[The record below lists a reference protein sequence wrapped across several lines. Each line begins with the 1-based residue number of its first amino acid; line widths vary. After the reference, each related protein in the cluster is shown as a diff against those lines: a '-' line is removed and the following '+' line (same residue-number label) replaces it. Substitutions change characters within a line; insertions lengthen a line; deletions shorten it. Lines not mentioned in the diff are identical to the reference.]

1 MTEDVPRFRSQTIKQ
16 LLDISLAKA
25 NGGDK
30 MKISPT
36 TVELISEYL
45 RCVVVEAT
53 ERAASVAGDSRVI
66 DESHLEKILPQLL
79 LDIS

>member
-1 MTEDVPRFRSQTIKQ
+1 MAEDAKFRTATIKA
-16 LLDISLAKA
+16 IIESALADQNDDQKLR
-25 NGGDK
+25 
-30 MKISPT
+30 IPPT
-36 TVELISEYL
+36 TVELIAEYL

-53 ERAASVAGDSRVI
+53 ERAVDVAGDEKVI